1 MVVYIIKLIIILLSL
16 SLFVTGY
23 IFLKRFFFLIIFF
36 PFTLSDSIQADVILD
51 PIDESVHFEFIQNDW
66 PMALRASTDIPVEA
80 LKVWNVLT
88 DYDHLTDYLPQMQ
101 VSRVV
106 QRIGNNIILE
116 QVTKTHFLF
125 FSKKIEVK
133 LNILEKPYE
142 EIGFDR
148 AGGNLELFS
157 GQWIL
162 KPIQNGRATRLT
174 YLLKFKPAF
183 YTPKWIVRHTLDR
196 EVREQIQLIA
206 ARARK

>member
-1 MVVYIIKLIIILLSL
+1 MDIIIISSFSFFLT
-16 SLFVTGY
+16 VTGY
-23 IFLKRFFFLIIFF
+23 ILLKRLFLFIILFS
-36 PFTLSDSIQADVILD
+36 FTLSDSIQADGILD
-51 PIDESVHFEFIQNDW
+51 PIDENVHFEFIQNDW

-88 DYDHLTDYLPQMQ
+88 DYDHLPDYLPKMQ

-106 QRIGNNIILE
+106 QRIENNIIVE
-116 QVTKTHFLF
+116 QVTKTQFLF

-133 LNILEKPYE
+133 LNIVEKPYE
-142 EIGFDR
+142 EIAFDR
-148 AGGNLELFS
+148 TGGNLELFS

-174 YLLKFKPAF
+174 YLLTFKPAF
-183 YTPKWIVRHTLDR
+183 YTPKWIVRRTLDR

-206 ARARK
+206 ARAKK